1 MILPV
6 RTIVVHTPNTRRS
19 WEAGAVVGDAA
30 SVLADA
36 LAAGRELD
44 LQGAALSATTL
55 AAVLTD
61 APPPGAPT
69 LRLRRANI
77 TGELRL
83 TGATVGIPV
92 ELRGCVFAHVP
103 DLRMAKFA
111 GLALTGCRLPG
122 LRAGN
127 LRVAA
132 DLLLDDGFTAH
143 GPVHLAE
150 AQIGGSLRLS
160 GGRLRGAGGRA
171 LIADRM
177 VVYGTCYAR
186 RLRCSGEVRLP
197 GARITGNLDLG
208 GADLSSPTG
217 DALDATGVTVGG
229 SLLAGRHNAGPDVAF
244 CASGRVLLAGS
255 RVGGDL
261 VLSGAR
267 IERGGA
273 AAAPPD
279 PVPAGE
285 SRMPVVPGGIVDGT
299 ACLVADR
306 IRVEGNLE
314 LDDGMHTDGTVRL
327 PNAVVGGYLR
337 LSGARLTGP
346 AGATEHGIA
355 LLGDGMDVSGD
366 LEGRDNGRGP
376 LVCAGQL
383 RLVDAH
389 VRGSASLSGIEL
401 ATPGGY
407 ALLADRL
414 RIGGE
419 FYLRRLRCAGTVRLQ
434 NAEIGATF
442 DCTGARLEHP
452 RLRPNGTARPSLDAR
467 AATIGKDMIC
477 AEGFTAAGGVRVRR
491 MEARKSVQF
500 VDATLGTTSAPGIRY
515 ALNAYGLVTAELVL
529 RPAATPAGRVG
540 LAQAQVGTF
549 ADSAPLWEAVGGIDL
564 DGFDYQ
570 KMNDTHVID
579 IQTRLHWLQQVMPDY
594 AAGPYEQLAAAYR
607 RAGDEELSE
616 RVLMARQS
624 RRYAEA
630 GVVGRIWGVLQRWT
644 VGFGYQ
650 PWLAVCWLVLIAVLG
665 GAWFATHAPLPVD
678 YGQHPVFN
686 PWLFA
691 ADTLLPIVNL
701 GQDGYWRLDGA
712 SQWIASALVAA
723 GWILA
728 TTAAAGAARILKRV

>member
-1 MILPV
+1 M
-6 RTIVVHTPNTRRS
+6 
-19 WEAGAVVGDAA
+19 VGDAA
-30 SVLADA
+30 GLLVDA

-44 LQGAALSATTL
+44 LAGATLPATTL

-61 APPPGAPT
+61 MPPRGAPA

-77 TGELRL
+77 TGLLRV
-83 TGATVGIPV
+83 TGAEVKMPV
-92 ELRGCVFAHVP
+92 ELRGCVFAQTP
-103 DLRMAKFA
+103 DLRMAHFA

-127 LRVAA
+127 VRVAA
-132 DLLLDDGFTAH
+132 DLLLDDGFTAA
-143 GPVHLAE
+143 GPVHLTD

-160 GGRLRGAGGRA
+160 AGRLRGAGGRA
-171 LIADRM
+171 LIADRI
-177 VVYGTCYAR
+177 VVEGTFYAR
-186 RLRCSGEVRLP
+186 RLRSSGELRLP
-197 GARITGNLDLG
+197 GARITGNLDFG

-217 DALDATGVTVGG
+217 DALDATGITVGG
-229 SLLAGRHNAGPDVAF
+229 SLLAGRHTAGPDVAF
-244 CASGRVLLAGS
+244 CASGRILLAGS

-267 IERGGA
+267 IERGA
-273 AAAPPD
+273 AAAAAD
-279 PVPAGE
+279 LEPAPGE
-285 SRMPVVPGGIVDGT
+285 SRMPVVPGGIVDGA

-314 LDDGMHTDGTVRL
+314 LDDGSRTDGTVRL

-337 LSGARLTGP
+337 LSGARLAGP
-346 AGATEHGIA
+346 AGASEFGIA
-355 LLGDGMDVSGD
+355 LLGDGMDVGGD

-376 LVCAGQL
+376 LMCAGQL

-401 ATPGGY
+401 AAPGGY

-419 FYLRRLRCAGTVRLQ
+419 LYMRRLHCAGTVRLQ
-434 NAEIGATF
+434 NAEIGATL
-442 DCTGARLEHP
+442 DCTAARLEQP
-452 RLRPNGTARPSLDAR
+452 RLRPDGTARPSLDAR
-467 AATIGKDMIC
+467 AAPVGKDMVC
-477 AEGFTAAGGVRVRR
+477 SGGFLAAGGVRLRR
-491 MEARKSVQF
+491 MEVGKSVQF
-500 VDATLGTTSAPGIRY
+500 VDATLGTLPSTVTPY
-515 ALNAYGLVTAELVL
+515 ALNAYGLVTGELIV
-529 RPAATPAGRVG
+529 RPAAPPSGRVR
-540 LAQAQVGTF
+540 LTQAQVGTF
-549 ADSAPLWEAVGGIDL
+549 ADSAPLWAAVGGVDL
-564 DGFDYQ
+564 DDFDYQ
-570 KMNDTHVID
+570 KMNDTRVID
-579 IQTRLHWLQQVMPDY
+579 IRTRLRWLKQVMPDY
-594 AAGPYEQLAAAYR
+594 APGPYEQLAAAYR

-616 RVLMARQS
+616 RVLMERQS
-624 RRYAEA
+624 RRSAEA
-630 GVVGRIWGVLQRWT
+630 GVAGRIWGVLQRWT

-650 PWLAVCWLVLIAVLG
+650 PWLAVCWLVLFAVLG
-665 GAWFATHAPLPVD
+665 GTWFAMHPPPPVD
-678 YGQHPVFN
+678 EGQNPVFN

-712 SQWIASALVAA
+712 SQWIASSLVAA